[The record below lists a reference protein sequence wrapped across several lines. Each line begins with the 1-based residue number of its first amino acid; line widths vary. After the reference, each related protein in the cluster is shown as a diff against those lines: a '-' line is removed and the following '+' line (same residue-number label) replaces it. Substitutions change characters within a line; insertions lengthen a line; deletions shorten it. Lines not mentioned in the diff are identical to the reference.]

1 MNYRGNNNQCDI
13 CCGRTKCSYCGNVPR
28 EIPKRE
34 FSTIRWS
41 KHHEFY
47 ELQIEDKPLQFDE
60 INNEFNPQTS
70 TVLKRIIDVESDEFK
85 DILNLTTVRMSHD
98 AHLFLGCTET
108 FRGYFN
114 LDDSDLLLTTGIIVT
129 GFKYGESATQKI
141 IVGIARG
148 KNR

>member
-1 MNYRGNNNQCDI
+1 MNYRGNNQQCDI

-47 ELQIEDKPLQFDE
+47 ELKFEDKSMEFDPV
-60 INNEFNPQTS
+60 NNEFNPIVS
-70 TVLKRIIDVESDEFK
+70 SLVMRDIDVDSEEFK
-85 DILNLTTVRMSHD
+85 EIINLTTVRTSHD

-108 FRGYFN
+108 FKEFFK
-114 LDDSDLLLTTGIIVT
+114 LDESDLLLTTGIIVT
-129 GFKYGESATQKI
+129 GFKYGESAIQKI

-148 KNR
+148 KVE